1 MGWVATSIQNGVN
14 GSMKDSRVRTY
25 VLLVLSGYIVLVANT
40 FGQQERN
47 FAVIKPGEPF
57 EEIVRKAAN
66 VVPSPQQLAWQEREF
81 IAFVHFGMN
90 TFRDRE
96 WGEGKESPSAF
107 NPTDFDARQWVEV
120 IKDAGMKMLIIT
132 AKHHDGFCLWP
143 SKYTEHSVKSS
154 PWRGGRGD
162 VVREVARACNEF
174 GIKFGVYVSPW
185 DRHERTYGDSPAY
198 NEYFRNQLRELL
210 TNYGEIAEVWFDGA
224 CGEGPSGKRQVYDWQ
239 SYYKVIREL
248 QPQAVIAI
256 MGPDVRWVGTES
268 GYGRETEWSVV
279 PIIVQN
285 PDTLA
290 ADSQQYSVD
299 RAFVPRDLTDEDLGS
314 REKIKNATALVW
326 YPAET
331 DVSIRPGWFYHE
343 SHDDR
348 VKSPEKLVDIYYSSV
363 GRNSLLLLNIPPDKR
378 GRIHENDIKN
388 LTGMRK
394 ILDQTFKINLVAGAS
409 VTTSNEKQ
417 GHKAAFVI
425 DRDYTTYWTTDEG
438 VESAVLEFDLG
449 KKQTFDR
456 AMLQENIRVGQ
467 RVEGFR
473 IQAWD
478 GMEWKEFAK
487 GTTIGYKRLLR
498 FPVVTSQKVRLVIE
512 ASRTSPTLFSF
523 GLFKAPPRVVI
534 EPNGGAFESSLQVR
548 LSSDTEGVTI
558 RYTLD
563 GSEPTLR
570 SARYTGPV
578 RLATSSTLKA
588 VAVFR
593 GELSAE
599 PIVAQFIK
607 CIKVMTAVFEK
618 PHSPKYPG
626 QGDTTI
632 INGRRGTLDFHD
644 GEWLG
649 FNGDDVVVRLDLGGI
664 RSIKKITAGFLQ
676 EQGAWIFLPSE
687 VKFFVSGD
695 GLNWTSAGELKNP
708 IEQTERVLVKDLT
721 CVIGNAKSR
730 FVKIVA
736 KNIGECPSWHPG
748 AGDKAWLFVD
758 EVIVE

>member
-14 GSMKDSRVRTY
+14 GYMKDTRVRTY
-25 VLLVLSGYIVLVANT
+25 GLLVLSGYIVLVANA

-81 IAFVHFGMN
+81 VAFAHFGMN

-96 WGEGKESPSAF
+96 WGEGKENPSAF
-107 NPTDFDARQWVEV
+107 NPTEFDAGQWVKV

-154 PWRGGRGD
+154 PWRYGRGD

-174 GIKFGVYVSPW
+174 GIKFGVYLSPW
-185 DRHERTYGDSPAY
+185 DRHEGTYGDSPVY

-210 TNYGEIAEVWFDGA
+210 TDYGEIAEVWFDGA
-224 CGEGPSGKRQVYDWQ
+224 CGEGPNGKRQVYDWQ

-290 ADSQQYSVD
+290 ADSQQYPVD
-299 RAFVPRDLTDEDLGS
+299 RAFAPRDLTDEDLGS

-363 GRNSLLLLNIPPDKR
+363 GRNSLLLLNVPPDKR
-378 GRIHENDIKN
+378 GRIHENDIKS
-388 LTGMRK
+388 LTGMCK
-394 ILDQTFKINLVAGAS
+394 ILDQTFKTNLVAGAR
-409 VTTSNEKQ
+409 VKASNEKQ
-417 GHKAAFVI
+417 GHEASFVI
-425 DRDYTTYWTTDEG
+425 DRENESYWTTDAG

-467 RVEGFR
+467 RVEAFR

-478 GMEWKEFAK
+478 GGEWKECAN

-498 FPVVTSQKVRLVIE
+498 FPVVTAQMVRLVIE
-512 ASRTSPTLFSF
+512 GSRTSPTLFSF

-548 LSSDTEGVTI
+548 LSSDTEGMTI
-558 RYTLD
+558 RHTLD
-563 GSEPTLR
+563 GSEPTSK
-570 SARYTGPV
+570 SARYTGPI
-578 RLATSSTLKA
+578 RLTNSSTLKA

-593 GELSAE
+593 GELSPE
-599 PIVAQFIK
+599 PTVAQFIK
-607 CIKVMTAVFEK
+607 CMKVKEAAFEK
-618 PHSPKYPG
+618 PYSDKYPG
-626 QGDTTI
+626 QGDATI

-649 FNGDDVVVRLDLGGI
+649 FNGDDVVLTLDLGGI

-695 GLNWTSAGELKNP
+695 GVNWTSAGELKKP
-708 IEQTERVLVKDLT
+708 IEQTERVVVKDLT

-730 FVKIVA
+730 FVRIAA
-736 KNIGECPSWHPG
+736 KNIGVCPSWHPG